1 MWSTTILV
9 SFPSIHQ
16 CGWQHS
22 RYQVDVPKN
31 VPTDYTLVHLCKTK
45 FTMTT
50 LLIQH
55 IPHLHQ
61 HSMPS
66 TCFHWS
72 HIPLQPLQLHHHVR
86 TTKSQVHSF
95 DGCLH
100 PPITHC
106 LNDTHATKSLII
118 PSLGFVLWEVYDIG
132 PIPHILF
139 ELKCLH
145 HCWIPAY
152 PLSIFFLATSPHFPH
167 SMTRESPLNTWHNV
181 RVESLV
187 KVVSLN
193 KIVLWQERRG
203 CMEGL
208 QWPSHLFH
216 R

>member
-1 MWSTTILV
+1 MVEIIKVIAHSLTPNNGHTWLQHPSYISTFFTFLNNRVRPRTFTKIQLSPLTIHQCEVQTILV
-9 SFPSIHQ
+9 SFPSIDQ

-55 IPHLHQ
+55 IPHHHQ

-118 PSLGFVLWEVYDIG
+118 PSLGFVLWEVYYIG

-145 HCWIPAY
+145 QC
-152 PLSIFFLATSPHFPH
+152 
-167 SMTRESPLNTWHNV
+167 
-181 RVESLV
+181 
-187 KVVSLN
+187 
-193 KIVLWQERRG
+193 
-203 CMEGL
+203 
-208 QWPSHLFH
+208 
-216 R
+216 